1 MVAHGGT
8 LYQDLSLDK
17 NSFVKHSQNQDPAT
31 PTHTVEIQAGSRAAR
46 ILGRTEWVTNTHH
59 HQTVH
64 QVGEGLKVTGRAKD
78 GTVEIMEG
86 IGETYLMAY
95 QFHPEMMS
103 INNDQAKAIFTDFI
117 AAAKGEKA

>member
-1 MVAHGGT
+1 MGHGGT

-17 NSFVKHSQNQDPAT
+17 NSYVKHSQNQDPAT
-31 PTHTVEIQAGSRAAR
+31 PTHTVEIQAGSRAAA

-64 QVGEGLKVTGRAKD
+64 AVGQGLVVTGRAKD
-78 GTVEIMEG
+78 GTVEILEG
-86 IGETYLMAY
+86 TGKNYLMGY

-103 INNDQAKAIFTDFI
+103 INDDLAKAIFKDFI
-117 AAAKGEKA
+117 AAAAVERD